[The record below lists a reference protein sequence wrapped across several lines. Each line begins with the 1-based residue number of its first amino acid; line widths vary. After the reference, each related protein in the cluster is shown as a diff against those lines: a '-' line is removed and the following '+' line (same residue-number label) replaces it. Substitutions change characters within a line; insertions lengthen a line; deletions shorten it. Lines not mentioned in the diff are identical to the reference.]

1 MNIPTNVQDR
11 AEKVQEECFEFI
23 EHIKNN
29 DNSIEYVDAAFV
41 FFYTKI
47 AELQLEIEELKKK

>member
-11 AEKVQEECFEFI
+11 AEKVQEECLEFV
-23 EHIKNN
+23 EYIKANN
-29 DNSIEYVDAAFV
+29 ESIEYIDATFV